1 MKKAFFLVIL
11 ITTSLLVH
19 AQYEN
24 AKQVFESEKLKE
36 VIPSHKLVAILPF
49 TSKITFKK
57 QPKDFDLEAHVQ
69 KEKSMGKSIQSS
81 MYTFL
86 LRKSKTYSVEFQDVE
101 KTNILLKKAGLID
114 RLDEVTKDEL
124 AVALGVD
131 AVISGKFETEQTRSE
146 AGAIVTTVLFGG
158 LGSKTGSGSL
168 TMAVNDGKTGDMLW
182 RFFKAMNDGV
192 FTSSDE
198 LIDRMMRKVSRNFP
212 YSKQEYV
219 KL

>member
-1 MKKAFFLVIL
+1 MKKTLL
-11 ITTSLLVH
+11 LLVLVSTNLIAF

-24 AKQVFESEKLKE
+24 AKQVFESPKLKE
-36 VIPSHKLVAILPF
+36 VIATHKTVAILPF
-49 TSKITFKK
+49 NTKISFKK
-57 QPKDFDLEAHVQ
+57 QPKDFNLDAHIQ
-69 KEKSMGKSIQSS
+69 KEKTMSTSIQSS

-86 LRKSKTYSVEFQDVE
+86 LRKSSNYTVEFQDVE
-101 KTNILLKKAGLID
+101 KTNILLKKAGLLD
-114 RLDEVTKDEL
+114 KLDEFTKDEV
-124 AVALGVD
+124 AKALGVD

-168 TMAVNDGKTGDMLW
+168 TMVVNDGKTGDMQW

-212 YSKQEYV
+212 YSK
-219 KL
+219 